1 MKSLILAGVL
11 LISSACSILRSENTN
26 EKVYVVE
33 RERESL
39 SVIKNK
45 KEFQTIKDL
54 GNLNHATMKFKN
66 GFGYV
71 LARDGFIS
79 KIDIATD
86 QLIKKVNVGK
96 SGIGITFTENQVVI
110 VNYDPN
116 SVVVLDL
123 DLNIQ
128 KVIETNSRNVGVKYW
143 NGLLV
148 FSLMDKNE
156 IWVVDTKDD
165 FKVVKKI
172 EKAGELPFDA
182 LIKDHIYLVG
192 FFNEA
197 SVGVVDLRR
206 LTYKKVPLSNSTNN
220 VAYKVP
226 HFGTWGIVGNTAIV
240 PIASSHRLLVLDLK
254 EIKPIHEIDLVG
266 SPVFATVSPDKKTVV
281 VNYSGDQEDYISVI
295 NTQNFQIKKEF
306 KAGQRV
312 MHFRY
317 SSDGHYFYL
326 SSYFENK
333 VHVFETDKW
342 QKIGSISVGTPSGI
356 FIKGLE

>member
-1 MKSLILAGVL
+1 MRAFLLFVILFAVT
-11 LISSACSILRSENTN
+11 ACSILKSEDRSE
-26 EKVYVVE
+26 KIYVVE

-39 SVIKNK
+39 SVIKNN
-45 KEFQTIKDL
+45 KELQTIKGL
-54 GNLNHATMKFKN
+54 GNLNHATMKFKD

-79 KIDIATD
+79 KIDVVKD
-86 QLIKKVNVGK
+86 QLVKKTKVGK

-123 DLNIQ
+123 DLNVQ

-156 IWVVDTKDD
+156 IWVVNIKDD
-165 FKVVKKI
+165 FRIIKKI
-172 EKAGELPFDA
+172 ENAGLLPFDA

-197 SVGVVDLRR
+197 SLGVMDLRD
-206 LTYKKVPLSNSTNN
+206 LSYKKVSLSNSAKNLT
-220 VAYKVP
+220 YKVP
-226 HFGTWGIVGNTAIV
+226 HFGTWGIIGNTAIV
-240 PIASSHRLLVLDLK
+240 PIASYHKLLVLDLK
-254 EIKPIHEIDLVG
+254 EIRPIKEVELIG
-266 SPVFATVSPDKKTVV
+266 SPIFATVSPDMETVV
-281 VNYSGDQEDYISVI
+281 VNYSGEQEDYISVVE
-295 NTQNFQIKKEF
+295 TQNFSIKNEF

-317 SSDGHYFYL
+317 SSDGRYFYL

-333 VHVFETDKW
+333 VHVFETEKW
-342 QKIGSISVGTPSGI
+342 KRVESVAVSTPSGI

>member
-1 MKSLILAGVL
+1 MNKLLLAAIILA
-11 LISSACSILRSENTN
+11 STSCSTLKVESKN
-26 EKVYVVE
+26 EKIYVVE

-45 KEFQTIKDL
+45 KEFQTIKGL
-54 GNLNHATMKFKN
+54 GNLNHATMKFKD

-79 KIDIATD
+79 KIDVVND
-86 QLIKKVNVGK
+86 QLVKKVKVGK
-96 SGIGITFTENQVVI
+96 SGIGITFTESQVVI

-123 DLNIQ
+123 DLNVQ

-156 IWVVDTKDD
+156 IWVVNTRDD

-172 EKAGELPFDA
+172 ENVGQLPFDA

-197 SVGVVDLRR
+197 SVGVMDLRDF
-206 LTYKKVPLSNSTNN
+206 TYKKVSLSNSANN
-220 VAYKVP
+220 VTYKVP
-226 HFGTWGIVGNTAIV
+226 HFGTWGIIGNTAIV
-240 PIASSHRLLVLDLK
+240 PIASNHKLLVLDLK
-254 EIKPIHEIDLVG
+254 EIKPIQEIDLIG
-266 SPVFATVSPDKKTVV
+266 SPVFATVSPDKDTVV
-281 VNYSGDQEDYISVI
+281 VSYSGEQEDYISVVD
-295 NTQNFQIKKEF
+295 TKDFQIKKEF

-317 SSDGHYFYL
+317 SSDGRYFYL

-333 VHVFETDKW
+333 VHIFGTEKW
-342 QKIGSISVGTPSGI
+342 EKIGSVAVSTPSGI